1 MIILKEG
8 NILNSQADFIVHQVN
23 CLGIMGGG
31 LALQIREWLPEH
43 YNDYLDKC
51 KPYLETNDEE
61 ELLGDFV
68 YTHYKHG
75 YVCGIF
81 GQLNCGMG
89 CVTRYDA
96 VEKALTDLVSAIT
109 RTWICDR
116 PCRVAIPYMM
126 SCGLAGG
133 DWSMIMRIIEKVF
146 NTNSEVIDKINL
158 EIWKF
163 NGDPIFEES
172 K

>member
-1 MIILKEG
+1 MIVLKDG

-31 LALQIREWLPEH
+31 LALQIREWRPKH
-43 YNDYLDKC
+43 YDDYLEKC
-51 KPYLETNDEE
+51 KPYLDTNDEE
-61 ELLGDFV
+61 ELLGDSV
-68 YTHYKHG
+68 YTKYEHG
-75 YVCGIF
+75 FIYGIF

-89 CVTRYDA
+89 CMTRYDA
-96 VEKALTDLVSAIT
+96 VEKALTDLVDT
-109 RTWICDR
+109 VMHTWICDR
-116 PCRVAIPYMM
+116 PCRIAIPYMM

-133 DWSMIMRIIEKVF
+133 DWDMIMHIINKVFNADPMIIEK
-146 NTNSEVIDKINL
+146 IDL

-163 NGDPIFEES
+163 NGDPIFEEN